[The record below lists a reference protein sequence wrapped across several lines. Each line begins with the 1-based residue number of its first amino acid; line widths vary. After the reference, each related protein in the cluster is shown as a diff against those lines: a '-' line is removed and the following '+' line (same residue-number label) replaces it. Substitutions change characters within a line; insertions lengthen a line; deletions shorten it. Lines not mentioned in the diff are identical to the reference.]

1 MARPDLLYQNLL
13 EALRAQFT
21 ASFAPGE
28 TLPSQRALAL
38 MHGVGQAT
46 VNRALHTLAREGMV
60 KARPRLGW
68 VRGGVRAAGVKRGS
82 LRVGVIT
89 RRGKREIHNYPL
101 YGALEAEAKRRGIE
115 LVYATNPREHHPTP
129 GRNRLEI

>member
-1 MARPDLLYQNLL
+1 MARSDLLYQNLL
-13 EALRAQFT
+13 DTLRQQFI
-21 ASFAPGE
+21 ASFMPGE

-68 VRGGVRAAGVKRGS
+68 VRGSAHALTEVKRGKQRG
-82 LRVGVIT
+82 LRIGIIT
-89 RRGKREIHNYPL
+89 RRGL
-101 YGALEAEAKRRGIE
+101 GE
-115 LVYATNPREHHPTP
+115 LDK
-129 GRNRLEI
+129 